1 MKRIILILVLLIAVM
16 VGLNSTITY
25 GTVTSKT
32 IGGFAVYSGTTTVAV
47 GDTTASTSVPY
58 IISPTFSAGNV
69 ISNKSIMIV
78 GTVVAAI
85 QHTVDTAQQSM
96 YADLQAS
103 TDGSNFASVATFKA
117 YSSTANTAGTVIVV
131 PASLTVIAAPYYRVI
146 WRAQSALGV
155 AQVADIFGTITTSIY
170 VSPNP

>member
-1 MKRIILILVLLIAVM
+1 MKRIILILTMLMVVM
-16 VGLNSTITY
+16 IGLNSTITY

-32 IGGFAVYSGTTTVAV
+32 INSFAVYSGTTTVAV
-47 GDTTASTSVPY
+47 GDTTTSTSVQY

-78 GTVVAAI
+78 GTVVADI
-85 QHTVDTAQQSM
+85 QHTLNKAQSSL

-103 TDGSNFASVATFKA
+103 TDGTNFASVATFKA
-117 YSSTANTAGTVIVV
+117 YSSSANTAGTVIVV
-131 PASLTVIAAPYYRVI
+131 PASLSVIAAPYYRVI

-155 AQVADIFGTITTSIY
+155 AQVADIVGTITTSIY
-170 VSPNP
+170 ISPNP